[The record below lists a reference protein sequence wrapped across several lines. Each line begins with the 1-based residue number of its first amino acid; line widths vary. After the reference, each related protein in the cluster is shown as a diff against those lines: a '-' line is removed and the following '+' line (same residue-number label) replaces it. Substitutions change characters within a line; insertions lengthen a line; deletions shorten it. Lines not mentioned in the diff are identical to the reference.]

1 MLVSKGVVHLP
12 VKSSTDTQPYCWLWE
27 VRTVCLSLKLLVL
40 QDRYR
45 TGGENKHKL
54 LKESFIIS
62 QSWQE
67 NTPPSYLGF
76 RVEFLLWWVYLL
88 SKAAWSG
95 LVSGRSPEVIMCLPF
110 LLLLMAWGT
119 SLVAPALQ
127 SPPISLPLCFA
138 CTFHS

>member
-27 VRTVCLSLKLLVL
+27 VRAVCLSLKLLVL

-45 TGGENKHKL
+45 TGGENKHKP

-67 NTPPSYLGF
+67 NTPSPYLGF

-88 SKAAWSG
+88 SKAAWSS
-95 LVSGRSPEVIMCLPF
+95 LVSGRSPEVMCLPF

-119 SLVAPALQ
+119 SLVTPALQ
-127 SPPISLPLCFA
+127 SPPISLPHCFA